1 MFFPPACNGLKLN
14 EFFGQVNRF
23 CVLERGAFRR
33 FQGLPLAFAGELRY
47 KTSSLLDSGITRGE
61 SEVRSVEIQVVDNNV
76 EKAIRVLKRK
86 LQQEGLFRE
95 MKQRKY
101 YEKPSVKRKRKEKEA
116 QRRLRKKMRLM
127 RND

>member
-1 MFFPPACNGLKLN
+1 MAS
-14 EFFGQVNRF
+14 RF
-23 CVLERGAFRR
+23 
-33 FQGLPLAFAGELRY
+33 PLALSGNIGY
-47 KTSSLLDSGITRGE
+47 KIHSPENRGQSVKE
-61 SEVRSVEIQVVDNNV
+61 SEVRFVEIQVVDNNV

-127 RND
+127 RHD

>member
-1 MFFPPACNGLKLN
+1 MPWVSGAAINAVGK
-14 EFFGQVNRF
+14 
-23 CVLERGAFRR
+23 RGDQF
-33 FQGLPLAFAGELRY
+33 
-47 KTSSLLDSGITRGE
+47 
-61 SEVRSVEIQVVDNNV
+61 VEIQVVDNNV

-95 MKQRKY
+95 MKQRKF

-127 RND
+127 RTD

>member
-1 MFFPPACNGLKLN
+1 MADAADYVRK
-14 EFFGQVNRF
+14 
-23 CVLERGAFRR
+23 RG
-33 FQGLPLAFAGELRY
+33 
-47 KTSSLLDSGITRGE
+47 D
-61 SEVRSVEIQVVDNNV
+61 VVVEIQVLDNNV

-95 MKQRKY
+95 MKQRKF

-127 RND
+127 RSN

>member
-1 MFFPPACNGLKLN
+1 L
-14 EFFGQVNRF
+14 Q
-23 CVLERGAFRR
+23 
-33 FQGLPLAFAGELRY
+33 
-47 KTSSLLDSGITRGE
+47 
-61 SEVRSVEIQVVDNNV
+61 VEIHVVDNNV

-95 MKQRKY
+95 MKQRKF

-127 RND
+127 RKD